1 MVIKNEKT
9 PKNQKVGGKK
19 PAKTT
24 TKTTTK
30 TTKGTKSK
38 VTKGGKR
45 KVTKGSWIWAV
56 GKARKELGITG
67 FVAIKK
73 GTELYNRA
81 KELQNN

>member
-19 PAKTT
+19 PAKIT

-30 TTKGTKSK
+30 TTKSK

-81 KELQNN
+81 KELQSN

>member
-1 MVIKNEKT
+1 MFTKNQ
-9 PKNQKVGGKK
+9 KNQKVGGKK

-30 TTKGTKSK
+30 TTKSK

-81 KELQNN
+81 KELQSN

>member
-1 MVIKNEKT
+1 MVTKNQ
-9 PKNQKVGGKK
+9 KNQKVGGKK

-24 TKTTTK
+24 TKRTTK
-30 TTKGTKSK
+30 TTKSK

-81 KELQNN
+81 KELQSN

>member
-1 MVIKNEKT
+1 MVTKNQ
-9 PKNQKVGGKK
+9 KNQKVGGKK

-30 TTKGTKSK
+30 TTKSK

-81 KELQNN
+81 KELQSN

>member
-30 TTKGTKSK
+30 TTKSK